1 MAAESSEGLP
11 ISPSEKSLTGSLVS
25 DENEKIVSRSPSSYS
40 IREDKWPDL
49 VVSRPKK
56 LDAWWSPRLTIHWV
70 FLEGSSMRQEPQSG
84 LKTRPPVDHGG
95 LHHGGVMLEE
105 DMAGAQDTIY
115 LCNFRVSVDGE
126 WLCLKEL
133 QDVEFSL
140 QDSIQRSPSPPLP
153 LSGIDP
159 HRHRQQLLPEQRDF
173 RDALPPSPPPPLRHV
188 SSLSRDPVIIE
199 RSNLVNI
206 SKLIVKELIETSLK
220 YGRMLDSDHMP
231 LQHFFIVLE
240 HVLRH
245 GLRPKKGLLGP
256 KKELWDILQLVEK
269 YCPEAQDITSSIRDL
284 PTVRTAMGRAR
295 AWLRMA
301 LMQKKLAD
309 YLKILIDHKDDILSE
324 YFEPDALMMSE
335 EAIVVMGLLVG
346 LNVIDCN
353 FCVKEEDLDCQQG
366 VIDFSLY
373 LRNSNHIP
381 GESPDDELENDN
393 MTTVLDQK
401 NYIEELN
408 RHLNATV
415 TNLQAKLE
423 TLTTT
428 NALMKEDLS
437 IAKNNFLSLQEENR
451 QLKKELGIEIKDP
464 NENGK
469 APIKITETTTEIE
482 ELRSRLE
489 SEKKLRQD
497 TEKELQLQISMKSE
511 MEVAMKL
518 LEKDIHEKQD
528 TIISLRQQLDDI
540 KLINLEMYKK
550 LQECEHEL
558 TQKGEMV
565 SRLHAKTNQIGKILN
580 NLEKYNHLMK
590 DGENVRSPTTPCN
603 ASKSILNKNSPT
615 SPRGSAFG
623 TENVGADRT
632 SGDHQQRNIDN
643 KRAKESCEKSKRSKS
658 NDDVVSTNKN
668 LFQECEASLNHKT
681 ELIKKLEAKTVS
693 MTETFQKLDE
703 QRKEL
708 DGVRARTEEK
718 AKFLAAEA
726 AERTA
731 RAKDIEREL
740 HMEREWRTSLQESSI
755 SNAERISQLRQENDQ
770 LKQMSERYVTLQEEY
785 YALKEICSE
794 QERTLE
800 ELGVQLSAAKLATVE
815 LREAA
820 DNAQRQSH
828 QDGGGTAWADDRQV
842 THCKGCNREFNI
854 TRRKHHC
861 RNCGNIFC
869 KSCSDN
875 TMSLTE
881 NSKQVRVCDECYV
894 LLVGRY
900 SVML

>member
-1 MAAESSEGLP
+1 
-11 ISPSEKSLTGSLVS
+11 
-25 DENEKIVSRSPSSYS
+25 
-40 IREDKWPDL
+40 
-49 VVSRPKK
+49 
-56 LDAWWSPRLTIHWV
+56 
-70 FLEGSSMRQEPQSG
+70 MRQEPQSG

-451 QLKKELGIEIKDP
+451 QLKKELGIEIKDA

-550 LQECEHEL
+550 LQECE
-558 TQKGEMV
+558 
-565 SRLHAKTNQIGKILN
+565 
-580 NLEKYNHLMK
+580 
-590 DGENVRSPTTPCN
+590 
-603 ASKSILNKNSPT
+603 
-615 SPRGSAFG
+615 
-623 TENVGADRT
+623 
-632 SGDHQQRNIDN
+632 
-643 KRAKESCEKSKRSKS
+643 
-658 NDDVVSTNKN
+658 
-668 LFQECEASLNHKT
+668 ASLNHKT
-681 ELIKKLEAKTVS
+681 ELIKKLEAKTLS

-718 AKFLAAEA
+718 AKVLAAEA

-731 RAKDIEREL
+731 RAKDVEREL
-740 HMEREWRTSLQESSI
+740 HVEREWRTSLQESSI

-770 LKQMSERYVTLQEEY
+770 LKQISEKYVTLQEEY

-820 DNAQRQSH
+820 DNAQWQSQ

-875 TMSLTE
+875 TMSLTD

>member
-56 LDAWWSPRLTIHWV
+56 LDAWWSPR
-70 FLEGSSMRQEPQSG
+70 P
-84 LKTRPPVDHGG
+84 
-95 LHHGGVMLEE
+95 
-105 DMAGAQDTIY
+105 
-115 LCNFRVSVDGE
+115 
-126 WLCLKEL
+126 
-133 QDVEFSL
+133 
-140 QDSIQRSPSPPLP
+140 
-153 LSGIDP
+153 
-159 HRHRQQLLPEQRDF
+159 
-173 RDALPPSPPPPLRHV
+173 
-188 SSLSRDPVIIE
+188 RDPVIIE

-550 LQECEHEL
+550 LQECE
-558 TQKGEMV
+558 
-565 SRLHAKTNQIGKILN
+565 
-580 NLEKYNHLMK
+580 
-590 DGENVRSPTTPCN
+590 
-603 ASKSILNKNSPT
+603 
-615 SPRGSAFG
+615 
-623 TENVGADRT
+623 
-632 SGDHQQRNIDN
+632 
-643 KRAKESCEKSKRSKS
+643 
-658 NDDVVSTNKN
+658 
-668 LFQECEASLNHKT
+668 ASLNHKT

-703 QRKEL
+703 QIKVERCDLIRRKEL

>member
-25 DENEKIVSRSPSSYS
+25 EENEKSVSRSPSTYS

-49 VVSRPKK
+49 VVSRPRK
-56 LDAWWSPRLTIHWV
+56 LDAWWLPR
-70 FLEGSSMRQEPQSG
+70 QSRNG
-84 LKTRPPVDHGG
+84 LKIRPPSNYGV
-95 LHHGGVMLEE
+95 HHGGVMLEE
-105 DMAGAQDTIY
+105 EMAGAQDTIY

-140 QDSIQRSPSPPLP
+140 QESMQRSPSPPLA
-153 LSGIDP
+153 LS
-159 HRHRQQLLPEQRDF
+159 
-173 RDALPPSPPPPLRHV
+173 A
-188 SSLSRDPVIIE
+188 RDPVIIE

-309 YLKILIDHKDDILSE
+309 YLKVLIDHKEDILSE

-335 EAIVVMGLLVG
+335 EAIVIMGLLVG

-381 GESPDDELENDN
+381 GESPGDELENDN

-415 TNLQAKLE
+415 TNLQAKVE
-423 TLTTT
+423 SLTTT

-437 IAKNNFLSLQEENR
+437 IAKNNILSLHDENR
-451 QLKKELGIEIKDP
+451 QLKKELGIEIKDT

-469 APIKITETTTEIE
+469 PPIKITETTAEIE

-489 SEKKLRQD
+489 AEKKMRQD
-497 TEKELQLQISMKSE
+497 VEKELELQISMKSE

-528 TIISLRQQLDDI
+528 TIISLRRQLDEI

-565 SRLHAKTNQIGKILN
+565 SRLHAKTNQIGKILD

-590 DGENVRSPTTPCN
+590 DGENIRSPTTPSSV
-603 ASKSILNKNSPT
+603 SKSILNKASPT
-615 SPRGSAFG
+615 SPRESSSLD
-623 TENVGADRT
+623 NVST
-632 SGDHQQRNIDN
+632 VDHQHKPPNNRQQFANGQQKSMNNQKLLTN
-643 KRAKESCEKSKRSKS
+643 KHKKFNTAQQQQP
-658 NDDVVSTNKN
+658 STNKTNSPNNNEKMEVDDQQEGANNVKSTKPDN
-668 LFQECEASLNHKT
+668 LE
-681 ELIKKLEAKTVS
+681 
-693 MTETFQKLDE
+693 QKGPNGE
-703 QRKEL
+703 
-708 DGVRARTEEK
+708 VPA
-718 AKFLAAEA
+718 
-726 AERTA
+726 
-731 RAKDIEREL
+731 
-740 HMEREWRTSLQESSI
+740 
-755 SNAERISQLRQENDQ
+755 
-770 LKQMSERYVTLQEEY
+770 
-785 YALKEICSE
+785 
-794 QERTLE
+794 
-800 ELGVQLSAAKLATVE
+800 
-815 LREAA
+815 
-820 DNAQRQSH
+820 
-828 QDGGGTAWADDRQV
+828 
-842 THCKGCNREFNI
+842 
-854 TRRKHHC
+854 
-861 RNCGNIFC
+861 
-869 KSCSDN
+869 
-875 TMSLTE
+875 
-881 NSKQVRVCDECYV
+881 
-894 LLVGRY
+894 
-900 SVML
+900 

>member
-1 MAAESSEGLP
+1 
-11 ISPSEKSLTGSLVS
+11 
-25 DENEKIVSRSPSSYS
+25 
-40 IREDKWPDL
+40 
-49 VVSRPKK
+49 
-56 LDAWWSPRLTIHWV
+56 
-70 FLEGSSMRQEPQSG
+70 MRQETNT
-84 LKTRPPVDHGG
+84 KIRPPGDIQHGG
-95 LHHGGVMLEE
+95 GAMIDQ

-133 QDVEFSL
+133 QDVEFSM
-140 QDSIQRSPSPPLP
+140 QESMQRSPSPPLAI
-153 LSGIDP
+153 S
-159 HRHRQQLLPEQRDF
+159 
-173 RDALPPSPPPPLRHV
+173 A
-188 SSLSRDPVIIE
+188 RDPVIIE

-309 YLKILIDHKDDILSE
+309 YLKILIDHRDDLLSE

-381 GESPDDELENDN
+381 GDSPDDELENDN

-415 TNLQAKLE
+415 KNLQAKVE

-437 IAKNNFLSLQEENR
+437 IARNNILSIQEENR
-451 QLKKELGIEIKDP
+451 QLKKELGIEIKDHV
-464 NENGK
+464 ETGK
-469 APIKITETTTEIE
+469 APIKITETTSELE
-482 ELRSRLE
+482 ELRSRIE
-489 SEKKLRQD
+489 SEKKIRSD
-497 TEKELQLQISMKSE
+497 VEKELELQISMKSE

-528 TIISLRQQLDDI
+528 TIISLRRQLEDI

-550 LQECEHEL
+550 LQDCESSLKHKNEVIVKL
-558 TQKGEMV
+558 DARILSMSDTIQKMDQKCKE
-565 SRLHAKTNQIGKILN
+565 I
-580 NLEKYNHLMK
+580 
-590 DGENVRSPTTPCN
+590 DNVRTN
-603 ASKSILNKNSPT
+603 NEE
-615 SPRGSAFG
+615 R
-623 TENVGADRT
+623 V
-632 SGDHQQRNIDN
+632 
-643 KRAKESCEKSKRSKS
+643 RS
-658 NDDVVSTNKN
+658 
-668 LFQECEASLNHKT
+668 
-681 ELIKKLEAKTVS
+681 
-693 MTETFQKLDE
+693 LDA
-703 QRKEL
+703 Q
-708 DGVRARTEEK
+708 V
-718 AKFLAAEA
+718 
-726 AERTA
+726 AEREA
-731 RAKDIEREL
+731 RANGVEREL
-740 HMEREWRTSLQESSI
+740 KVEREWRTSLQEASV
-755 SNAERISQLRQENDQ
+755 SNTEKISQLLQEIDQ
-770 LKQMSERYVTLQEEY
+770 LKNVHEKYLSLQEEH
-785 YALKEICSE
+785 YALREICTE
-794 QERTLE
+794 QEHTLE
-800 ELGVQLSAAKLATVE
+800 ELGGQLSVAKLAACE
-815 LREAA
+815 LREAV
-820 DNAQRQSH
+820 DNAQYQAANNE
-828 QDGGGTAWADDRQV
+828 GTNGAPTWANDRLV
-842 THCKGCNREFNI
+842 TNCKGCNREFNL

-861 RNCGNIFC
+861 RNCGKIFC
-869 KSCSDN
+869 NSCSDN
-875 TMSLTE
+875 TIALP
-881 NSKQVRVCDECYV
+881 NSAKPVRVCDECHV
-894 LLVGRY
+894 FLVGRY
-900 SVML
+900 SVLTP

>member
-1 MAAESSEGLP
+1 MAAESCDGLP
-11 ISPSEKSLTGSLVS
+11 ISPSEKSLTGSLAS
-25 DENEKIVSRSPSSYS
+25 DENEKSVSRSPSSYS

-49 VVSRPKK
+49 VVSRPRK
-56 LDAWWSPRLTIHWV
+56 LDAWWLPR
-70 FLEGSSMRQEPQSG
+70 P
-84 LKTRPPVDHGG
+84 
-95 LHHGGVMLEE
+95 
-105 DMAGAQDTIY
+105 
-115 LCNFRVSVDGE
+115 
-126 WLCLKEL
+126 
-133 QDVEFSL
+133 
-140 QDSIQRSPSPPLP
+140 
-153 LSGIDP
+153 
-159 HRHRQQLLPEQRDF
+159 
-173 RDALPPSPPPPLRHV
+173 
-188 SSLSRDPVIIE
+188 RDPVIIE

-309 YLKILIDHKDDILSE
+309 YLKVLIDHKDDILSE

-415 TNLQAKLE
+415 TNLQAKVE
-423 TLTTT
+423 SLTTT
-428 NALMKEDLS
+428 NALMKEDLA
-437 IAKNNFLSLQEENR
+437 IARNNILSLQDENR
-451 QLKKELGIEIKDP
+451 QLKKELGIEVKDA

-469 APIKITETTTEIE
+469 VPLKITETTAEIE
-482 ELRSRLE
+482 ELRCRIE
-489 SEKKLRQD
+489 SEKKSRQD
-497 TEKELQLQISMKSE
+497 LEKELELQISMKSE

-528 TIISLRQQLDDI
+528 TIISLRRQLEDI

-550 LQECEHEL
+550 LQECE
-558 TQKGEMV
+558 
-565 SRLHAKTNQIGKILN
+565 
-580 NLEKYNHLMK
+580 
-590 DGENVRSPTTPCN
+590 
-603 ASKSILNKNSPT
+603 
-615 SPRGSAFG
+615 GSL
-623 TENVGADRT
+623 
-632 SGDHQQRNIDN
+632 
-643 KRAKESCEKSKRSKS
+643 K
-658 NDDVVSTNKN
+658 
-668 LFQECEASLNHKT
+668 HKT
-681 ELIKKLEAKTVS
+681 ELITKLETKTLS
-693 MTETFQKLDE
+693 MSETIQKMDE
-703 QRKEL
+703 KCKEM
-708 DGVRARTEEK
+708 DGVRSGAEEK
-718 AKFLAAEA
+718 VRILGAEA
-726 AERTA
+726 AEREA
-731 RAKDIEREL
+731 RTNGVEREL
-740 HMEREWRTSLQESSI
+740 RLEREWRTSLQETSI
-755 SNAERISQLRQENDQ
+755 CNTEKISQLHQEIDQ
-770 LKQMSERYVTLQEEY
+770 LKRVSERYLTLQEEY
-785 YALKEICSE
+785 YALKEVCSE

-800 ELGVQLSAAKLATVE
+800 ELGGQLSTAKLAAVE

-820 DNAQRQSH
+820 DNAQQQQQQQQSAL
-828 QDGGGTAWADDRQV
+828 QEGSVTWANDRMV
-842 THCKGCNREFNI
+842 TQCKGCSREFNM

-869 KSCSDN
+869 NACSDN
-875 TMSLTE
+875 TTVLP
-881 NSKQVRVCDECYV
+881 NSAKPVRVCDECYV
-894 LLVGRY
+894 FLVSRY
-900 SVML
+900 SVAR

>member
-1 MAAESSEGLP
+1 
-11 ISPSEKSLTGSLVS
+11 
-25 DENEKIVSRSPSSYS
+25 
-40 IREDKWPDL
+40 
-49 VVSRPKK
+49 
-56 LDAWWSPRLTIHWV
+56 
-70 FLEGSSMRQEPQSG
+70 MRQEPQSG

-451 QLKKELGIEIKDP
+451 QLKKELGIEIKDA

-550 LQECEHEL
+550 LQECE
-558 TQKGEMV
+558 
-565 SRLHAKTNQIGKILN
+565 
-580 NLEKYNHLMK
+580 
-590 DGENVRSPTTPCN
+590 
-603 ASKSILNKNSPT
+603 
-615 SPRGSAFG
+615 
-623 TENVGADRT
+623 
-632 SGDHQQRNIDN
+632 
-643 KRAKESCEKSKRSKS
+643 
-658 NDDVVSTNKN
+658 
-668 LFQECEASLNHKT
+668 ASLNHKT
-681 ELIKKLEAKTVS
+681 ELIKKLEAKTLS

-703 QRKEL
+703 QIKVERCDLIRRKEL

-718 AKFLAAEA
+718 AKVLAAEA

-731 RAKDIEREL
+731 RAKDVEREL
-740 HMEREWRTSLQESSI
+740 HVEREWRTSLQESSI

-770 LKQMSERYVTLQEEY
+770 LKQISEKYVTLQEEY

-820 DNAQRQSH
+820 DNAQWQSQ

-875 TMSLTE
+875 TMSLTD

>member
-1 MAAESSEGLP
+1 MRQE
-11 ISPSEKSLTGSLVS
+11 SLTGFKL
-25 DENEKIVSRSPSSYS
+25 RSP
-40 IREDKWPDL
+40 
-49 VVSRPKK
+49 
-56 LDAWWSPRLTIHWV
+56 
-70 FLEGSSMRQEPQSG
+70 G
-84 LKTRPPVDHGG
+84 DHGG
-95 LHHGGVMLEE
+95 VHHGGVMLEE

-140 QDSIQRSPSPPLP
+140 QDSMQRSPSPPLA
-153 LSGIDP
+153 LS
-159 HRHRQQLLPEQRDF
+159 
-173 RDALPPSPPPPLRHV
+173 A
-188 SSLSRDPVIIE
+188 RDPVIIE

-309 YLKILIDHKDDILSE
+309 YLKVLIDHKDDILSE

-415 TNLQAKLE
+415 TNLQAKVE
-423 TLTTT
+423 SLTTT
-428 NALMKEDLS
+428 NALMKEDLA
-437 IAKNNFLSLQEENR
+437 IAKNNILSVQEENR
-451 QLKKELGIEIKDP
+451 QLKKELGIEVKDA

-469 APIKITETTTEIE
+469 VPLKITETTAEIE

-489 SEKKLRQD
+489 SEKKSRQD
-497 TEKELQLQISMKSE
+497 LEKELELQISMKSE

-528 TIISLRQQLDDI
+528 TIISLRRQLEDI

-550 LQECEHEL
+550 LQECE
-558 TQKGEMV
+558 
-565 SRLHAKTNQIGKILN
+565 
-580 NLEKYNHLMK
+580 
-590 DGENVRSPTTPCN
+590 
-603 ASKSILNKNSPT
+603 
-615 SPRGSAFG
+615 GSL
-623 TENVGADRT
+623 
-632 SGDHQQRNIDN
+632 
-643 KRAKESCEKSKRSKS
+643 K
-658 NDDVVSTNKN
+658 
-668 LFQECEASLNHKT
+668 HKT
-681 ELIKKLEAKTVS
+681 ELITKLEAKTLS
-693 MTETFQKLDE
+693 MTETIQKMDE
-703 QRKEL
+703 KCKEM
-708 DGVRARTEEK
+708 DGVRSGAEERVRI
-718 AKFLAAEA
+718 LGAEA
-726 AERTA
+726 AERDA
-731 RAKDIEREL
+731 RTNGVEREL
-740 HMEREWRTSLQESSI
+740 RLEREWRTSLQETSI
-755 SNAERISQLRQENDQ
+755 SNTEKISQLHQEIDQ
-770 LKQMSERYVTLQEEY
+770 LKRVSERYLTLQEEY
-785 YALKEICSE
+785 YALKEMCSE

-800 ELGVQLSAAKLATVE
+800 ELGGQLSAAKLAAVE

-820 DNAQRQSH
+820 DNAQQQQQSAL
-828 QDGGGTAWADDRQV
+828 QEGSVTWANDRLV
-842 THCKGCNREFNI
+842 TQCKGCSREFNM

-869 KSCSDN
+869 SACSDN
-875 TMSLTE
+875 TTVLP
-881 NSKQVRVCDECYV
+881 NSAKPVRVCDECYL
-894 LLVGRY
+894 LLVSRD
-900 SVML
+900 SVMR

>member
-1 MAAESSEGLP
+1 
-11 ISPSEKSLTGSLVS
+11 
-25 DENEKIVSRSPSSYS
+25 
-40 IREDKWPDL
+40 
-49 VVSRPKK
+49 
-56 LDAWWSPRLTIHWV
+56 
-70 FLEGSSMRQEPQSG
+70 MRQESQNG
-84 LKTRPPVDHGG
+84 LKIRPPCDLGG
-95 LHHGGVMLEE
+95 VHHGGVHHGGVHHCGVMFEE

-140 QDSIQRSPSPPLP
+140 QDSMQRSPSPPLA
-153 LSGIDP
+153 LS
-159 HRHRQQLLPEQRDF
+159 
-173 RDALPPSPPPPLRHV
+173 A
-188 SSLSRDPVIIE
+188 RDPVIIE

-269 YCPEAQDITSSIRDL
+269 YCSEAQDITSSIRDL

-301 LMQKKLAD
+301 LMQKRLAD
-309 YLKILIDHKDDILSE
+309 YLKVLIDHKEDILSE

-335 EAIVVMGLLVG
+335 EAIVIMGLLVG

-381 GESPDDELENDN
+381 GESPDDEVENDN

-415 TNLQAKLE
+415 TNLQSKVE
-423 TLTTT
+423 SLTTT

-437 IAKNNFLSLQEENR
+437 IAKNNILSLHEENR
-451 QLKKELGIEIKDP
+451 QLKKELGIEIKDT

-469 APIKITETTTEIE
+469 PPIKISETTAEIE

-489 SEKKLRQD
+489 TEKKVRQD
-497 TEKELQLQISMKSE
+497 VEKELELQISMKSE

-528 TIISLRQQLDDI
+528 TIISLRRQLDEI

-565 SRLHAKTNQIGKILN
+565 SRLHAKTNQIGKILH

-590 DGENVRSPTTPCN
+590 EGDNIRSPTTPSSV
-603 ASKSILNKNSPT
+603 SKSILNRTSPT
-615 SPRGSAFG
+615 SPRGCLSAD
-623 TENVGADRT
+623 NVHG
-632 SGDHQQRNIDN
+632 SDHQQHFSNAKQQSTSSQQKFAN
-643 KRAKESCEKSKRSKS
+643 KQSPANTHQRSNNGQRQQSFNNQQDSPNNNGQKKSDSQQQDSDDKKSPNSDDTPDQSKCNGEIS
-658 NDDVVSTNKN
+658 AEVT
-668 LFQECEASLNHKT
+668 A
-681 ELIKKLEAKTVS
+681 
-693 MTETFQKLDE
+693 
-703 QRKEL
+703 
-708 DGVRARTEEK
+708 TEE
-718 AKFLAAEA
+718 
-726 AERTA
+726 
-731 RAKDIEREL
+731 
-740 HMEREWRTSLQESSI
+740 
-755 SNAERISQLRQENDQ
+755 
-770 LKQMSERYVTLQEEY
+770 
-785 YALKEICSE
+785 
-794 QERTLE
+794 
-800 ELGVQLSAAKLATVE
+800 
-815 LREAA
+815 
-820 DNAQRQSH
+820 QS
-828 QDGGGTAWADDRQV
+828 D
-842 THCKGCNREFNI
+842 
-854 TRRKHHC
+854 
-861 RNCGNIFC
+861 
-869 KSCSDN
+869 
-875 TMSLTE
+875 L
-881 NSKQVRVCDECYV
+881 
-894 LLVGRY
+894 
-900 SVML
+900 

>member
-25 DENEKIVSRSPSSYS
+25 EENEKSVSRSPSSYS

-56 LDAWWSPRLTIHWV
+56 LDAWWLPRRLEVSTINEKRQDIA
-70 FLEGSSMRQEPQSG
+70 LSRKEGSSMRQEPQTG
-84 LKTRPPVDHGG
+84 LKTRPPGDHGG
-95 LHHGGVMLEE
+95 LHHGGVMLED

-153 LSGIDP
+153 LSGIDS
-159 HRHRQQLLPEQRDF
+159 HRRRQQLLPEQRDF

-269 YCPEAQDITSSIRDL
+269 YCPEALDITSSIRDL

-309 YLKILIDHKDDILSE
+309 YLKVLIDHKDDILSE

-423 TLTTT
+423 SLTTT

-437 IAKNNFLSLQEENR
+437 IAKNNILSLQEENR
-451 QLKKELGIEIKDP
+451 QLKKELGIEIKDA

-590 DGENVRSPTTPCN
+590 DGENARSPTTPCN
-603 ASKSILNKNSPT
+603 ASKSILNKSSPT
-615 SPRGSAFG
+615 SPRGSALV
-623 TENVGADRT
+623 TENVAGDRAI
-632 SGDHQQRNIDN
+632 SDHQQRHADN
-643 KRAKESCEKSKRSKS
+643 QRAKESS
-658 NDDVVSTNKN
+658 
-668 LFQECEASLNHKT
+668 
-681 ELIKKLEAKTVS
+681 
-693 MTETFQKLDE
+693 
-703 QRKEL
+703 
-708 DGVRARTEEK
+708 EK
-718 AKFLAAEA
+718 AKRIKSNGDGLIAGKNAAYE
-726 AERTA
+726 
-731 RAKDIEREL
+731 KFP
-740 HMEREWRTSLQESSI
+740 
-755 SNAERISQLRQENDQ
+755 
-770 LKQMSERYVTLQEEY
+770 
-785 YALKEICSE
+785 KE
-794 QERTLE
+794 
-800 ELGVQLSAAKLATVE
+800 
-815 LREAA
+815 
-820 DNAQRQSH
+820 
-828 QDGGGTAWADDRQV
+828 
-842 THCKGCNREFNI
+842 
-854 TRRKHHC
+854 
-861 RNCGNIFC
+861 
-869 KSCSDN
+869 
-875 TMSLTE
+875 
-881 NSKQVRVCDECYV
+881 
-894 LLVGRY
+894 
-900 SVML
+900 

>member
-1 MAAESSEGLP
+1 
-11 ISPSEKSLTGSLVS
+11 
-25 DENEKIVSRSPSSYS
+25 
-40 IREDKWPDL
+40 
-49 VVSRPKK
+49 
-56 LDAWWSPRLTIHWV
+56 
-70 FLEGSSMRQEPQSG
+70 MRQEPQSG

-153 LSGIDP
+153 LS
-159 HRHRQQLLPEQRDF
+159 
-173 RDALPPSPPPPLRHV
+173 A
-188 SSLSRDPVIIE
+188 RDPVIIE

-451 QLKKELGIEIKDP
+451 QLKKELGIEIKDA

-550 LQECEHEL
+550 LQECE
-558 TQKGEMV
+558 
-565 SRLHAKTNQIGKILN
+565 
-580 NLEKYNHLMK
+580 
-590 DGENVRSPTTPCN
+590 
-603 ASKSILNKNSPT
+603 
-615 SPRGSAFG
+615 
-623 TENVGADRT
+623 
-632 SGDHQQRNIDN
+632 
-643 KRAKESCEKSKRSKS
+643 
-658 NDDVVSTNKN
+658 
-668 LFQECEASLNHKT
+668 ASLNHKT
-681 ELIKKLEAKTVS
+681 ELIKKLEAKTLS

-718 AKFLAAEA
+718 AKVLAAEA

-731 RAKDIEREL
+731 RAKDVEREL
-740 HMEREWRTSLQESSI
+740 HVEREWRTSLQESSI

-770 LKQMSERYVTLQEEY
+770 LKQISEKYVTLQEEY

-820 DNAQRQSH
+820 DNAQWQSQ

-875 TMSLTE
+875 TMSLTD

>member
-1 MAAESSEGLP
+1 MAAESGDGLP
-11 ISPSEKSLTGSLVS
+11 ISPSEKSLTGSLAS
-25 DENEKIVSRSPSSYS
+25 DENEKSVSRSPSSYS

-49 VVSRPKK
+49 VVSRPRK
-56 LDAWWSPRLTIHWV
+56 LDAWWLPR
-70 FLEGSSMRQEPQSG
+70 P
-84 LKTRPPVDHGG
+84 
-95 LHHGGVMLEE
+95 
-105 DMAGAQDTIY
+105 
-115 LCNFRVSVDGE
+115 
-126 WLCLKEL
+126 
-133 QDVEFSL
+133 
-140 QDSIQRSPSPPLP
+140 
-153 LSGIDP
+153 
-159 HRHRQQLLPEQRDF
+159 
-173 RDALPPSPPPPLRHV
+173 
-188 SSLSRDPVIIE
+188 RDPVIIE

-269 YCPEAQDITSSIRDL
+269 YCSEAQDITSSIRDL

-309 YLKILIDHKDDILSE
+309 YLKVLIDHKDDILSE

-415 TNLQAKLE
+415 TNLQAKVE
-423 TLTTT
+423 SLTTT
-428 NALMKEDLS
+428 NALMKEDLA
-437 IAKNNFLSLQEENR
+437 IAKNNILSLQDENR
-451 QLKKELGIEIKDP
+451 QLKKELGIEVKDA

-469 APIKITETTTEIE
+469 VPLKITETTAEME
-482 ELRSRLE
+482 ELRCRIE
-489 SEKKLRQD
+489 SEKKSRQD
-497 TEKELQLQISMKSE
+497 LEKELELQICMKSE

-528 TIISLRQQLDDI
+528 TIISLRRQLEDI

-550 LQECEHEL
+550 LQECE
-558 TQKGEMV
+558 
-565 SRLHAKTNQIGKILN
+565 
-580 NLEKYNHLMK
+580 
-590 DGENVRSPTTPCN
+590 
-603 ASKSILNKNSPT
+603 
-615 SPRGSAFG
+615 GSL
-623 TENVGADRT
+623 
-632 SGDHQQRNIDN
+632 
-643 KRAKESCEKSKRSKS
+643 K
-658 NDDVVSTNKN
+658 
-668 LFQECEASLNHKT
+668 HKT
-681 ELIKKLEAKTVS
+681 ELITKLEAKTLS
-693 MTETFQKLDE
+693 MSESIQKMDE
-703 QRKEL
+703 KCKEI
-708 DGVRARTEEK
+708 DGVRSGAEEK
-718 AKFLAAEA
+718 VKILGAVA
-726 AERTA
+726 AEREA
-731 RAKDIEREL
+731 RTNGVEREL
-740 HMEREWRTSLQESSI
+740 RLEREWRTSLQETSI
-755 SNAERISQLRQENDQ
+755 CNTEKISQLHQEIDQ
-770 LKQMSERYVTLQEEY
+770 LKRVSERYLTLQEEY
-785 YALKEICSE
+785 YALKEVCGE

-800 ELGVQLSAAKLATVE
+800 ELGGQLSAAKLAAVE

-820 DNAQRQSH
+820 DNAQQQQQQQQQQQSAL
-828 QDGGGTAWADDRQV
+828 QEGSVTWANDRMV
-842 THCKGCNREFNI
+842 TQCKGCSREFNM

-869 KSCSDN
+869 NACSDN
-875 TMSLTE
+875 TTVLP
-881 NSKQVRVCDECYV
+881 NSTKPVRVCDECYV
-894 LLVGRY
+894 FLVSRY
-900 SVML
+900 SVVR